1 MLILEKYKLILVDDE
16 EEVRQGVLR
25 KIQWDEY
32 GFQVIGEAENGKEAL
47 EIAEKV
53 IPDVILTDIKMPFMD
68 GLELA
73 KVMKERYPTTKIIVL
88 TGFDEFEYAHK
99 AIKLNVTE
107 YVLKPISA
115 SELIEVLVKVKREID
130 EEIAEKEDLDALREH
145 YRKSI
150 PILKEKFLT
159 SLITS
164 TIEKEEIEE
173 RALSYG
179 INLHGNGFVTSVISI
194 DSSVDS
200 LNGGLH
206 EEKELLK
213 FAVLNIVDE
222 ILEKHSP
229 GMAFLH
235 NEQIVFVTV
244 CKESDREI
252 IINGT
257 LSILEEVR
265 QTVNKFLK
273 ITVTIGVG
281 NVCNNIVFI
290 NRSYENA
297 VTALDYRIF
306 MGSNRVIWIED
317 IEPKSLERIVF
328 DEVKEHNLSS
338 AIKLGTEEEIEKVI
352 DSIFK
357 ELTDIK
363 VAFKDYQIYLMEMLT
378 TILKAARSSGVD
390 MDKLVGVNENI
401 FADFYS
407 LKDIQ
412 QLLNWF
418 KKISIQVM
426 THIVKDRND
435 TSTLLVQKA
444 KKFVE
449 DNYSEVDIT
458 INKVCEYLHIS
469 ATYFSFIFKRE
480 TKTTFINYLTQVRM
494 DAAKEL
500 LRVTSLKSFE
510 IAEKVGYSEPNY
522 FSYSFK
528 KKFGLSPSEYR
539 NSF

>member
-1 MLILEKYKLILVDDE
+1 LEKYKLILVDDE

-25 KIQWDEY
+25 KIKWDEC

-47 EIAEKV
+47 EIAEKDM
-53 IPDVILTDIKMPFMD
+53 PDVILTDIKMPFMD

-73 KVMKERYPTTKIIVL
+73 KLMREKYPTTKIIVL

-115 SELIEVLVKVKREID
+115 AELTEVLVKVKKEID
-130 EEIAEKEDLDALREH
+130 EEMAEKEDFNALREH

-150 PILKEKFLT
+150 PILKEKFLA

-179 INLHGNGFVTSVISI
+179 INLHGMGFVTSVIDI
-194 DSSVDS
+194 DNSVYSSDDE
-200 LNGGLH
+200 LY
-206 EEKELLK
+206 EEKELSK

-222 ILEKHSP
+222 ILEKHNL
-229 GMAFLH
+229 GIAFLH

-244 CKESDREI
+244 CKESQREI
-252 IINGT
+252 IINST

-273 ITVTIGVG
+273 LTVTIGVG
-281 NVCNNIVFI
+281 NVCNDIIYI

-317 IEPKSLERIVF
+317 IEPKSFEKIVF

-338 AIKLGTEEEIEKVI
+338 AIKLGTEEEIEVVL
-352 DSIFK
+352 DNIFK

-363 VAFKDYQIYLMEMLT
+363 VAFKDYHIYLMEMLT

-390 MDKLVGVNENI
+390 IDKLVGVNVNI
-401 FADFYS
+401 FEEFYS
-407 LKDIQ
+407 LKDLQ
-412 QLLNWF
+412 QFRNWF

-435 TSTLLVQKA
+435 TSTLLVEKA

-480 TKTTFINYLTQVRM
+480 TKTTFINYLTQIRM
-494 DAAKEL
+494 DTAKEL

-528 KKFGLSPSEYR
+528 KRFGVSPSEYR

>member
-1 MLILEKYKLILVDDE
+1 
-16 EEVRQGVLR
+16 
-25 KIQWDEY
+25 
-32 GFQVIGEAENGKEAL
+32 
-47 EIAEKV
+47 
-53 IPDVILTDIKMPFMD
+53 
-68 GLELA
+68 
-73 KVMKERYPTTKIIVL
+73 
-88 TGFDEFEYAHK
+88 
-99 AIKLNVTE
+99 
-107 YVLKPISA
+107 
-115 SELIEVLVKVKREID
+115 
-130 EEIAEKEDLDALREH
+130 
-145 YRKSI
+145 
-150 PILKEKFLT
+150 
-159 SLITS
+159 
-164 TIEKEEIEE
+164 
-173 RALSYG
+173 
-179 INLHGNGFVTSVISI
+179 
-194 DSSVDS
+194 
-200 LNGGLH
+200 
-206 EEKELLK
+206 
-213 FAVLNIVDE
+213 
-222 ILEKHSP
+222 
-229 GMAFLH
+229 
-235 NEQIVFVTV
+235 
-244 CKESDREI
+244 
-252 IINGT
+252 
-257 LSILEEVR
+257 
-265 QTVNKFLK
+265 VNKFLK